1 MGGTWTNLQSVL
13 SLLQVN
19 FYTDADRRPGHS
31 FLVLCHEEIVIS
43 NLAS

>member
-13 SLLQVN
+13 SLLQVT
-19 FYTDADRRPGHS
+19 FYTDADRRPGYS
-31 FLVLCHEEIVIS
+31 LLVLCHEEIVIS